1 MSSVEFI
8 DHPADVGVIITADT
22 KKELFEEAANTMVSI
37 IADID
42 LIEKDVEKEI
52 EVSDMD
58 LPGLMVSWLEEL
70 LFLFEVEDMLFC
82 DFQIQTMDNQSL
94 RAIVR
99 GEMYDSDKHEL
110 LSEIKAVTYHE
121 LEVSQ
126 INDHWKAQ
134 IIFDL

>member
-1 MSSVEFI
+1 MRSMEFI
-8 DHPADVGVIITADT
+8 DHPADVGIIVKADT
-22 KKELFEEAANTMVSI
+22 KKQLFEEAANAMVSI

-42 LIEKDVEKEI
+42 LIEVSVEKEI

-70 LFLFEVEDMLFC
+70 LYLFEVEEMLFC
-82 DFQIQTMDNQSL
+82 GFQIQTMDNQLL
-94 RAIVR
+94 RAIAR
-99 GEMYDSDKHEL
+99 GEVYDPDKHEL

-126 INDHWKAQ
+126 KNDHWEAR